1 MRIAKVRI
9 HNYRSFKD
17 ISVNLSPYTVIVGQN
32 NVGKSNILR
41 AIELFFSPPR
51 LGPRQLRRPFYLN
64 RPSRMLHSRYSRYR
78 REGLYDYQRDF
89 PVNLQSN
96 PGKKCTLVTISF
108 ILEKKDFE
116 KLGLLRKFERFK
128 SIDISQFIRAAKDKT
143 ENVEYRSNS
152 LTGDDL
158 NEFLDWLFSTSD
170 FVRIP
175 SSRASEASQD
185 LLRSFTN
192 RIFANLSGS
201 YNVKRALES
210 LATKAKQEIGLAEK
224 SILLKLEQ
232 FIPELESVSLDI
244 GELPEI
250 SEILGISNIKI
261 NDGTL
266 TYLSNKGD
274 GVQSLFF
281 IGLMQYSA
289 SLKVNR
295 NLIFGIEEPELH
307 LHPEAQ
313 EELAKTLKSIAET
326 HQVILTTHSPVLVNR
341 SNFESNIVV
350 RKHKQTIESIN
361 TSSLFTIRD
370 VLGVKPS
377 HNLENARLVTVVEG
391 ATELRLVGH
400 ILTLINKGLNE
411 VMRNG
416 ELRIVLGK
424 GAKGV
429 VNYLQHFTRELQ
441 PCLALFDND
450 QEGLEGHTF
459 CLEHGILEAKDLFL
473 VSPID
478 NRSETEIEDLFLLEY
493 TVEALKKSL
502 NIEISIE
509 QLKNYILRTGHRKKK
524 PGKWGIVVENI
535 LKEHGRSGQ
544 EEILNKVKEAWVD
557 VVIKNIKIEQI
568 PAVFHTLNNRLI
580 EVLKLEKVVK
590 S

>member
-41 AIELFFSPPR
+41 AIELFFSSPR
-51 LGPRQLRRPFYLN
+51 LGSRQLRRLFYPN
-64 RPSRMLHSRYSRYR
+64 RPSRIFHSRYR
-78 REGLYDYQRDF
+78 REGLYNYQRDF

-116 KLGLLRKFERFK
+116 KLGLLKKFERFK
-128 SIDISQFIRAAKDKT
+128 TIDISQFIRVARDKT
-143 ENVEYRSNS
+143 ENAEYRSTS
-152 LTGDDL
+152 LNGDDL

-210 LATKAKQEIGLAEK
+210 LATKAKQEIGMAEK

-232 FIPELESVSLDI
+232 FIPELESVSLDL

-295 NLIFGIEEPELH
+295 NLVFGIEEPELH

-377 HNLENARLVTVVEG
+377 HNLENARLVIVVEG
-391 ATELRLVGH
+391 ATELRLVER
-400 ILTLINKGLNE
+400 ILALINKGLNE
-411 VMRNG
+411 VMQNG

-450 QEGLEGHTF
+450 QEGREGHAF

-478 NRSETEIEDLFLLEY
+478 NRSETEIEDLFSLEY
-493 TVEALKKSL
+493 TEEALKKSL

-509 QLKNYILRTGHRKKK
+509 QLRDYILRTGYRKMK
-524 PGKWGIVVENI
+524 PGKWGIVVESI
-535 LKEHGRSGQ
+535 LKAHGRSGQ
-544 EEILNKVKEAWVD
+544 EEILNKVKEVWVD
-557 VVIKNIKIEQI
+557 AVIKNIKTEHVPLIFQ
-568 PAVFHTLNNRLI
+568 TLNNRVI
-580 EVLKLEKVVK
+580 EALKLENKVVK
-590 S
+590 G